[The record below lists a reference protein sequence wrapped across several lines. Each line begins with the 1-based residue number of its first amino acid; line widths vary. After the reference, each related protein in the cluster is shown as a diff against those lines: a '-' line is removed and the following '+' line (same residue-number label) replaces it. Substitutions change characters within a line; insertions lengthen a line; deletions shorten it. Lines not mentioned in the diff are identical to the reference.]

1 METDTA
7 PERNPLPFTREEYAS
22 RLTAVRRSM
31 DTAGVEVLLTTVPE
45 NIVYLTGYH
54 SLGYFTYQLLVVP
67 LDHPPIL
74 LTRGLVRHKARID
87 SCLEHVIGYADTEDP
102 DEATWRVLGD
112 YGLLGRRIGTQDD
125 AWFFSVKRYKKL
137 IARLGVEDLLDCS
150 GFVEAVRR
158 RKSPREIAYIR
169 EAGRYC
175 AASLE
180 AAIETVRP
188 GVLETEI
195 SAAAH
200 EAMHR
205 AGSEY
210 LGHSAQFVAGPQ
222 AGLAFECAERRPV
235 ADNDVV
241 YMEGGGTHNRYNCM
255 LSRTV
260 IIGRPDPK
268 WIAMAQASCDALEAA
283 KAVTRAGV
291 TSHEVDQAGRTV
303 IREAGFAEGF
313 EHRLGYSIGIG
324 FPPDWGE
331 GRIMSIN
338 ENDPLIL
345 EPGMCFHYIPDIKLP
360 HQGGVVFSECLV
372 VTETGYELLSDF
384 PREIFY
390 R

>member
-1 METDTA
+1 MSTA
-7 PERNPLPFTREEYAS
+7 TATARNPLPFDDEEYAA
-22 RLTAVRRSM
+22 RLAAVRRGM
-31 DTAGVEVLLTTVPE
+31 ERAGVEVMLTTVPE

-54 SLGYFTYQLLVVP
+54 SLGYFTYQLLVVA

-74 LTRGLVRHKARID
+74 LTRGLIRHKARIE
-87 SCLEHVIGYADTEDP
+87 SCLEHVVGYLDTEDP
-102 DEATWRVLGD
+102 DEATYRVLAD
-112 YGLLGRRIGTQDD
+112 YGLLGRRIGNQDD
-125 AWFFSVKRYKKL
+125 AWFFSVGRYKKL
-137 IARLGVEDLLDCS
+137 IARLGVDDLVDCS
-150 GFVEAVRR
+150 GVEEEVRK
-158 RKSPREIAYIR
+158 RKSPREIDYIR
-169 EAGRYC
+169 AAGVYC
-175 AASLE
+175 AASIE
-180 AAIETVRP
+180 AAIDVVRP

-210 LGHSAQFVAGPQ
+210 LGHSAQFVTGPQ

-260 IIGRPDPK
+260 IVGSPDSK
-268 WIAMAQASCDALEAA
+268 WISMVEASRDALEAA

-291 TSHEVDQAGRTV
+291 TSHEVDRAGREV
-303 IREAGFAEGF
+303 MRKAGLSDAF

-338 ENDPLIL
+338 ENDPLVL
-345 EPGMCFHYIPDIKLP
+345 ETGMCFHYIPDLKLP
-360 HQGGVVFSECLV
+360 HQGGAVFSESLV
-372 VTETGYELLSDF
+372 ITDDGYELLSDY
-384 PREIFY
+384 PRELVY